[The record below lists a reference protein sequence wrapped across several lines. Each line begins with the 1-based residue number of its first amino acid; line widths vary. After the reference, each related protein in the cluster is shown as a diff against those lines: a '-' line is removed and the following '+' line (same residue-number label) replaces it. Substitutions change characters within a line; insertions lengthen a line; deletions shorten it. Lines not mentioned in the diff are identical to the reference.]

1 MSHAPANFQYSVEG
15 YESGKRALNLITES
29 KHKQREVE
37 LHRSYLK
44 VQVLSSKDR
53 NSWWDLRI
61 ILQSEHQIIAI
72 FFFTFTQTHQYY
84 DCIWIILAHD
94 NSGPDFSKLSE
105 NNIAQKINLSFKRR
119 DTGHYRMPIKV
130 EKELTAKVSSVS
142 KPFQKVSSQVKIS

>member
-1 MSHAPANFQYSVEG
+1 MSHAPANFQFSVEG
-15 YESGKRALNLITES
+15 YESCKRAFNLIKES
-29 KHKQREVE
+29 KHKQRGVE

-84 DCIWIILAHD
+84 DRIWIILAH
-94 NSGPDFSKLSE
+94 NSSPDLPKLWE

-130 EKELTAKVSSVS
+130 EKELTAKVSSVN
-142 KPFQKVSSQVKIS
+142 KPFQKVSNQVKIS